1 MRTTRPSGAFH
12 SKRNTLELVSQ
23 FLTAGGYT
31 TTTLILH
38 FEKKKM
44 TEIVAALVNAG
55 ATLLKGTELFD
66 CLLNRLVANR
76 IILYLVFTQVN
87 TSQFPSKSVFFCYFD

>member
-31 TTTLILH
+31 RTTLILH
-38 FEKKKM
+38 FETRTGKSN
-44 TEIVAALVNAG
+44 VVH
-55 ATLLKGTELFD
+55 
-66 CLLNRLVANR
+66 
-76 IILYLVFTQVN
+76 IIGGVVEDDFNCNNVKLARNITIWIETSQVN
-87 TSQFPSKSVFFCYFD
+87 G